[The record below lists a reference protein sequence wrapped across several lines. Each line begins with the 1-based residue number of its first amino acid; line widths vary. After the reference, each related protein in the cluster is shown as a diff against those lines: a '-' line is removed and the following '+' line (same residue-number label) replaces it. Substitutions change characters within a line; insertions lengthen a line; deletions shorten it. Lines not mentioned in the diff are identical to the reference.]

1 MPASYIYVSYM
12 YARQEEG
19 MFDALDELAAG
30 FVEKGLGAEEWR
42 RFVGGKEEL

>member
-1 MPASYIYVSYM
+1 M
-12 YARQEEG
+12 YDRQEEG